1 MFGKNDK
8 KNPYKQGRWSKTN
21 KLLSKFACKRQK
33 RVGITHFYSRKFGY
47 FKNNGDIAPQNKT
60 TKKIPMNKRKLL
72 AMKRRTLCHELGH
85 ALYFL
90 KEIEPVYYVKE
101 RNICGIDVKRQSTL
115 HVYLADDGFR
125 GVFHSNGLLFHNETQ
140 VPAEINVCYTLAGYA
155 MENAIYYHGLAMLPF
170 DKIFEEAE
178 EGDDFDLICNLIEK
192 GVFNCSA
199 EDLMAPYDAI
209 FFTIQKQN
217 IQTSFSNDARH

>member
-1 MFGKNDK
+1 
-8 KNPYKQGRWSKTN
+8 
-21 KLLSKFACKRQK
+21 
-33 RVGITHFYSRKFGY
+33 
-47 FKNNGDIAPQNKT
+47 
-60 TKKIPMNKRKLL
+60 MNKRKLL

-125 GVFHSNGLLFHNETQ
+125 GVFHSNGFLFHNETQ

-192 GVFNCSA
+192 GAFNGSA
-199 EDLMAPYDAI
+199 EDLWHRMTLFSLPYRNKI
-209 FFTIQKQN
+209 YKQVLAMTQD
-217 IQTSFSNDARH
+217 IEKLEDDISLSEPEILRILGLS